1 MLASAISTGIIV
13 KATNLINKHGNE
25 IGLAAYRGKTFMG
38 MTWAATIL
46 ALLTSLVWFAE
57 IIVGRRRQSS

>member
-13 KATNLINKHGNE
+13 KVSNLVNKHGNE
-25 IGLAAYRGKTFMG
+25 IGLAAYRGETFMG

-46 ALLTSLVWFAE
+46 ALLTSFMCFGE
-57 IIVGRRRQSS
+57 IIIGRRGQ